1 MKWIAVVFGLLALSG
16 CSRDTKPENTVA
28 ASFRAEELP
37 EDFKLD
43 LCNRKVFPFSVVPG
57 GTVNKSEAQSKAA
70 ADPIVRQHYAGIQFD
85 KLKPFRLTKP
95 AEG

>member
-57 GTVNKSEAQSKAA
+57 GTVNKSEAKLKAA
-70 ADPIVRQHYAGIQFD
+70 ADPIVRKHYAGIQFD